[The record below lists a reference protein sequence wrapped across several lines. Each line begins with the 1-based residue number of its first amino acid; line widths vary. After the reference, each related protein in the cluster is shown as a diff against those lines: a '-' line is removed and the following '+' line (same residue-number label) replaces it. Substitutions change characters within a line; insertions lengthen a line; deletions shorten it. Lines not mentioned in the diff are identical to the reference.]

1 MAPIKIFTL
10 PLIVTTLA
18 GLVISAFHP
27 TIAQKPI
34 VQRQQKCRTWQDLK
48 SQIQMIYMGSIG
60 ATVIPDMPKGFQNGC
75 VYGDHGA
82 YTISL
87 YVLKDNFKPRN
98 IKFDNE
104 RLLDSS
110 IPRINGADP
119 NIERQIKKGNILHF
133 FNVCASTKTA
143 NFCKGIPR
151 DTSYTKDGLTCLGNL
166 CIQATSVPE
175 TELVKIWNNAK
186 K

>member
-1 MAPIKIFTL
+1 MAPIKILTVS
-10 PLIVTTLA
+10 LITTTLT
-18 GLVISAFHP
+18 GLAISAFHP
-27 TIAQKPI
+27 TIAQKSPI
-34 VQRQQKCRTWQDLK
+34 RRQHCKTWQEVK
-48 SQIQMIYMGSIG
+48 SQIQMIYMGSVG
-60 ATVIPDMPKGFQNGC
+60 ATTIPDMPSGFQNGC

-98 IKFDNE
+98 IKFDKE

-119 NIERQIKKGNILHF
+119 NIERQIKRGNILHF
-133 FNVCASTKTA
+133 FNVCASTGTA
-143 NFCKGIPR
+143 NFCKGIPKN
-151 DTSYTKDGLTCLGNL
+151 TSYTKDGLTCLNNL
-166 CIQATSVPE
+166 CIQATGITES
-175 TELVKIWNNAK
+175 ELVTIWSNAK